1 MPSITKSDFI
11 RAMDMIV
18 EAPEPI
24 FNVVYLYKS
33 EMERYGETFRSAGYS
48 VILMGDIP
56 PCPTSEKPQSE

>member
-1 MPSITKSDFI
+1 
-11 RAMDMIV
+11 MDMIV